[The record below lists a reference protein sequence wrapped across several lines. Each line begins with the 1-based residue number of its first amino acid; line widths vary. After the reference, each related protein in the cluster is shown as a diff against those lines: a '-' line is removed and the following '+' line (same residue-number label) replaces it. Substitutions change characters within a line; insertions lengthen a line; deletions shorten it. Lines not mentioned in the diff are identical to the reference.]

1 MNKDLSPRARAAG
14 AFIWCSFLTAC
25 IATMVLFAFFEPE
38 RLWRGDR
45 LTTYALGFF
54 FLWSVAGSS
63 AALTLYMARTE
74 R

>member
-1 MNKDLSPRARAAG
+1 
-14 AFIWCSFLTAC
+14 
-25 IATMVLFAFFEPE
+25 MVLFAFFEPE
-38 RLWRGDR
+38 MFWQGDR

-54 FLWSVAGSS
+54 FLWVVAGCS